1 MIPLCMS
8 TGPEVEEASLLVQII
23 KQIKGNLGEEGE
35 KSVPTLTICA

>member
-23 KQIKGNLGEEGE
+23 KGNLGEEGE